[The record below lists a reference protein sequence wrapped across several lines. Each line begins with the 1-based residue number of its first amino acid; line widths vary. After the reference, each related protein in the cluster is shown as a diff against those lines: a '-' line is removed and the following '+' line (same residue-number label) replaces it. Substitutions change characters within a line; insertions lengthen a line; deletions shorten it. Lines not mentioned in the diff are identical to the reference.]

1 VPRHDWSI
9 KGGID
14 YVGRIFRPPSE
25 AESLLLQV
33 TIGCSHNRCV
43 YCDMYRDKQ
52 FQPKPWELIEAD
64 LREAAALC
72 RPGGRGI
79 RSPRVFLCD
88 GDALILSTR
97 RLMQILE
104 GIREYLPWV
113 ERVGTYGDTRSVGRK
128 SIAELEQLR
137 AAGLGIV
144 YHGMETGD
152 EQVLERIDKG
162 GTRPELIE
170 TADKL
175 RAAGIVHSVIVLLG
189 IGGVALS
196 EQHAIH
202 TAKTLTQMDPP
213 YVGALTTTIVPG
225 TPLAELAARG
235 EFVLPSKFQMLAE
248 LRTIVAESEFS
259 NCRFSSNHASNYL
272 PLRGTLP
279 ADKAALVALLDDVLA
294 RGDERLLKPERLR
307 GL

>member
-1 VPRHDWSI
+1 M
-9 KGGID
+9 D
-14 YVGRIFRPPSE
+14 YVGRIYRPPSE
-25 AESLLLQV
+25 AHSLLLQV

-52 FQPKPWELIEAD
+52 FRPKPWELVEAD
-64 LREAAALC
+64 LREAAAL
-72 RPGGRGI
+72 GRRGL
-79 RSPRVFLCD
+79 RSTRVFLCD
-88 GDALILSTR
+88 GDALILGQR
-97 RLMQILE
+97 RLLQVLA
-104 GIREYLPWV
+104 GIREHLPWV

-128 SIAELEQLR
+128 TPAQLR
-137 AAGLGIV
+137 ELRDAGLGIV

-152 EQVLERIDKG
+152 DEVLERIDKG

-196 EQHAIH
+196 EQHARG
-202 TAKTLTQMDPP
+202 TAATLTRMDPP

-225 TPLAELAARG
+225 TPLHALAARG
-235 EFVLPSKFQMLAE
+235 EFELPSKFRMLEE

-279 ADKAALVALLDDVLA
+279 RDKPALVELLDEVIA
-294 RGDERLLKPERLR
+294 RGDERLLKPEALR